1 MTQSHYILAENS
13 VQVQKSSAED
23 NLGPKKNNFD
33 FLKKSQIYNKKENQ
47 TEKERKVA
55 QELNLT
61 NITE

>member
-1 MTQSHYILAENS
+1 MADNS
-13 VQVQKSSAED
+13 VQLQKSSAED